1 MAEHAE
7 QLDAQAQRLAAIKQ
21 KQQDRENGIRAQ
33 AAKKA
38 REEERALW
46 EPKLS
51 ALEANHAGQLQGMAK
66 AHAQEM
72 ERAVRTHR
80 GAARAMGAIYGACLA
95 AVLVSLGFLTVV
107 DRAMQQAFDRAQ
119 EIAAASTLV
128 GAATQRRDEQ

>member
-1 MAEHAE
+1 MSESATA
-7 QLDAQAQRLAAIKQ
+7 LDAQAQRLAAIKQ

-38 REEERALW
+38 REEERAL
-46 EPKLS
+46 
-51 ALEANHAGQLQGMAK
+51 LEANHAGQLQGMAK

-107 DRAMQQAFDRAQ
+107 DRAMTTAFDRAQ

-128 GAATQRRDEQ
+128 GAATQRRD